1 MDVALRLLGPAPAE
15 PLRAAIAASG
25 VGCTF
30 EAGATAREIFEQA
43 ARAPLDEG
51 LRSGSDWG
59 CICYGPSCG
68 GGSARTM
75 FGEELGDPATQGL
88 LPRCLR
94 LAFAQASSS
103 GVRQGDSS
111 RHSSSRSECAV
122 SMSAA
127 YIHREEVSD
136 LLTGQPRSLRV
147 VDSSDGPYVKG
158 LSVVYAA
165 TLEAAM
171 DLLHV
176 CWSRR
181 AAAAADAAAAQQQ
194 SHEEQQGAE
203 GGDARAHHGHTI
215 VSLRCRLAPAGGAP
229 TSSTFTFAELVRAEG
244 SNGWH
249 TDPRTHAIH
258 APCYCFLREEGGYGG
273 SQKRAPG
280 HRGAVSW
287 LLAASPRPWPR
298 PTAACSRWAPS
309 WVGWR

>member
-25 VGCTF
+25 VGYTF
-30 EAGATAREIFEQA
+30 EAGATAREVFEQA

-75 FGEELGDPATQGL
+75 FGEELGDPARQGL

-94 LAFAQASSS
+94 HAFAQASSS
-103 GVRQGDSS
+103 GLRPGDSS

-181 AAAAADAAAAQQQ
+181 AAAAAAAAAQQQ
-194 SHEEQQGAE
+194 SQEEQQGAE

-229 TSSTFTFAELVRAEG
+229 TCSTFTFAELVRAEG
-244 SNGWH
+244 YNGWH
-249 TDPRTHAIH
+249 TCDPR
-258 APCYCFLREEGGYGG
+258 PLLLVGEEGEGG
-273 SQKRAPG
+273 
-280 HRGAVSW
+280 
-287 LLAASPRPWPR
+287 
-298 PTAACSRWAPS
+298 TAAHKNARR
-309 WVGWR
+309 GIGRL